1 MTMKTIKRITA
12 VALLIVLIIVVGYFV
27 YTGSRLTELHESAKE
42 VAYAFKT
49 I

>member
-1 MTMKTIKRITA
+1 MKTVKRITA

>member
-1 MTMKTIKRITA
+1 MKTIKRITA

>member
-1 MTMKTIKRITA
+1 MKTVKRIMA
-12 VALLIVLIIVVGYFV
+12 VIALTSVAILIAYLVF
-27 YTGSRLTELHESAKE
+27 TGSRLTELHETAKE

>member
-1 MTMKTIKRITA
+1 MTMRTIKRIIAT
-12 VALLIVLIIVVGYFV
+12 VLLIVLIIVVGYFV
-27 YTGSRLTELHESAKE
+27 FTGSRLTELHETAKE